1 MKEMNCRSQN
11 RYDNED
17 AYTESKGRYAPS
29 KKEEDTSE
37 AFKDS
42 KEFQEKKVKPYA
54 GPIQWYNGRLWLG

>member
-1 MKEMNCRSQN
+1 MQYKDRDNCTFTGV
-11 RYDNED
+11 D

-42 KEFQEKKVKPYA
+42 KEYQEKKAKSYD
-54 GPIQWYNGRLWLG
+54 GELIFYDGRLWLG